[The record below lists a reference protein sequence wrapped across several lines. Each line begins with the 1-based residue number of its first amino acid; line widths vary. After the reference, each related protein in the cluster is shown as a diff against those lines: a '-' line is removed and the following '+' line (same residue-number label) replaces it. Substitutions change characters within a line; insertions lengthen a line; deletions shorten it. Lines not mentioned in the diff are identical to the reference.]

1 MITRNLIANHS
12 MYVVSCSL
20 SVVCCMLLK
29 NRICPL
35 PAVHCALCSAMPYAP
50 FSEFHILLHA
60 LSLCNL
66 FRIPSGAQAPM
77 APTGR
82 RPHSPFR
89 LLPSAFHLPNSF
101 PFRIPTSHFRL
112 LLPSAFRIPTSH
124 FITFPASSPAA
135 AYCGS
140 WPPQSLRPPA
150 PWQRRVHRRLR
161 WPTTHLRPPNPSEHP

>member
-20 SVVCCMLLK
+20 SVVCCLLLK

-66 FRIPSGAQAPM
+66 FRIP
-77 APTGR
+77 
-82 RPHSPFR
+82 HS
-89 LLPSAFHLPNSF
+89 H
-101 PFRIPTSHFRL
+101 FRIPTSRLRLPHFK
-112 LLPSAFRIPTSH
+112 IYHPTSVICH
-124 FITFPASSPAA
+124 PSSDLRHPTSVIRRSASSPVA

-140 WPPQSLRPPA
+140 WPPQSLPPPA

-161 WPTTHLRPPNPSEHP
+161 WPPTHLRPPNPSEHP